1 MRKNVVPANP
11 ANPKKTAKAPEAKNA
26 SRKAAKPQSFF
37 ERGGP
42 QQKSSSSFAPC
53 MFFPLS
59 ISNNPPPVSSENGS
73 LNSSEEDTGGG
84 LHFGFKGSKYTSDP
98 GGSRGLQPREPR
110 SRTDRFAPG
119 AFEPVAKHWVAGSV
133 SGFNLEPLIE
143 S

>member
-1 MRKNVVPANP
+1 
-11 ANPKKTAKAPEAKNA
+11 
-26 SRKAAKPQSFF
+26 
-37 ERGGP
+37 
-42 QQKSSSSFAPC
+42 
-53 MFFPLS
+53 
-59 ISNNPPPVSSENGS
+59 VSSENGS